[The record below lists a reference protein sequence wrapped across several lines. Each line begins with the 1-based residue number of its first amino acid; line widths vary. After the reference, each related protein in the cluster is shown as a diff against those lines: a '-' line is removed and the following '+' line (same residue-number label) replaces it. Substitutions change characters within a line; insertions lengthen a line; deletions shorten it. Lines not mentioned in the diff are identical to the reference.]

1 MSQQKIQGFR
11 VYTPRNF
18 GSSNTTTRQLVIG
31 VLLEDKNSAF
41 TCPDRYSGEFQLS
54 FQYNTENSYWWKN
67 ATLEV
72 RTEKPEVLQI
82 AAKFYTEFAAY
93 CEKNML
99 PDQTPLVF
107 ANFAATKKIPQ
118 VWYDANVGR
127 LFTNPQTKSF
137 AWSYNGQPYGNVLA
151 TNEKMALAKIRRSY
165 PTGYVELTEQPL
177 DLREYNRF
185 QLGWLLAI

>member
-11 VYTPRNF
+11 MYQPREF
-18 GSSNTTTRQLVIG
+18 GTGLNTKELVIA
-31 VLLEDKNSAF
+31 VLLDDKESAF
-41 TCPDRYSGEFQLS
+41 RCPDMYRSEFHIKFRYNVTGQF
-54 FQYNTENSYWWKN
+54 WWQN
-67 ATLEV
+67 AALELE
-72 RTEKPEVLQI
+72 TTDPEVVKV
-82 AAKFYTEFAAY
+82 AAKFYAEFVAY
-93 CEKNML
+93 CEKNIL

-107 ANFAATKKIPQ
+107 ADFCALKGIKQ
-118 VWYDANVGR
+118 VWYEGNTGR
-127 LFTNPQTKSF
+127 LFSNPQTKSF

-185 QLGWLLAI
+185 QLSWLLTI